1 MQFSHFGL
9 FNCFL
14 WIASTILPTAL
25 TQPFHAATSDST
37 GQRNAVL
44 GRRSTDPASVVCTD
58 PAEVTG
64 RKMRILPLGDS
75 ITYGFLS
82 TDGCG
87 YRKELLQELTDN
99 SNTVQYIG
107 SQHSGN
113 MTNNA
118 NEGHGGYRIAEIAAA
133 AVPTLSQR
141 PSIILLMAGTND
153 IIANYNLTTAPDR
166 LRSLI
171 QQLVKAC
178 PDAAVLVA
186 PIIPSGEDDR
196 QHQTDIYN
204 TALTSV
210 VDDFATRGLHVLEVS
225 MPTTRADL
233 VDGIHPTDQGYLDM
247 GDAWFV
253 GINRAGKKGWIGD
266 PVVTVSSGKMKEK
279 LEQR

>member
-1 MQFSHFGL
+1 MPFSHFGL

-25 TQPFHAATSDST
+25 TLPFHPATSDSLD
-37 GQRNAVL
+37 QHNVVL
-44 GRRSTDPASVVCTD
+44 GRRSTDPASVVCRD

-87 YRKELLQELTDN
+87 YRKRLLQDLTDN

-113 MTNNA
+113 MSNDA
-118 NEGHGGYRIAEIAAA
+118 HEGHGGYQIAGIAA
-133 AVPTLSQR
+133 VTIPTLRQR

-153 IIANYNLTTAPDR
+153 VIAKTNLTAAPDR

-171 QQLVKAC
+171 QQLVDAC
-178 PDAAVLVA
+178 PDAAVLVS
-186 PIIPSGEDDR
+186 PIIPSADDDR
-196 QHQTDIYN
+196 QRQVDSYN

-210 VDDFATRGLHVLEVS
+210 VDGFATRGLHVLEVS

-247 GDAWFV
+247 GDAWFE
-253 GINRAGKKGWIGD
+253 GINRAGEKGWIGE
-266 PVVTVSSGKMKEK
+266 PVVTSPRRKGREEW
-279 LEQR
+279 EQ